1 MNQRQLLSV
10 VIPCYNEGA
19 GVNEMHQRLT
29 AVLDTLDLD
38 TEIICNNDGSSDD
51 TLEKLVALRE
61 KDPRVGVI
69 NLSRN
74 FGKELA
80 MTAGLDHTAG
90 DAVVIIDA
98 DLQDPPE
105 LIRDFVREWRAGYE
119 VVYGKRTSR
128 QGESAV
134 KKATAYLFYRVI
146 QSVSRVRIPVDT
158 GDFRLMS
165 RRAVNALRSLRE
177 THRFMKGLFAWIG
190 FKTKAVEY
198 ERDARFAGVTSFNYW
213 KLWNFAIEG
222 LTSFTTAPLKVAT
235 YLGLLVAVGAF
246 AYGAFIIVDTLVY
259 GNPVAGYS
267 SLMVVILFLGGVQL
281 IGLGIIGEYLG
292 RMFDETKQRPLY
304 LTQDYFPSQAQLD
317 EQAQGAPALTQARA
331 AQVARR

>member
-1 MNQRQLLSV
+1 MTTTPRQLLSV
-10 VIPCYNEGA
+10 IVPCYNEGA
-19 GVNEMHQRLT
+19 GVDKMHQRLA

-38 TEIICNNDGSSDD
+38 SEILCVNDGSSDD
-51 TLEKLVALRE
+51 TMDKLLALRAR
-61 KDPRVGVI
+61 DPRVGII

-74 FGKELA
+74 FGKEHA
-80 MTAGLDHTAG
+80 MTAGLDQAAG
-90 DAVVIIDA
+90 DAVAIIDA

-105 LIRDFVREWRAGYE
+105 LLRDFVREWRAGYE
-119 VVYGKRTSR
+119 IVYGKRTSR
-128 QGESAV
+128 QGESAI

-165 RRAVNALRSLRE
+165 RRAVDSLKRLRE

-190 FKTKAVEY
+190 FKAKAVEY
-198 ERDARFAGVTSFNYW
+198 ERDPRFAGESSFNYW

-222 LTSFTTAPLKVAT
+222 LTSFTTAPLKMAT
-235 YLGLLVAVGAF
+235 YLGLLIAFGAF
-246 AYGAFIIVDTLVY
+246 AYGVFIIYDTLVY

-267 SLMVVILFLGGVQL
+267 SLMVVVLFLGGVQL
-281 IGLGIIGEYLG
+281 VGLGIVGEYLG

-304 LTQDYFPSQAQLD
+304 LTQDYFPSQAQ
-317 EQAQGAPALTQARA
+317 ARPAPGTVRIRPAVTAGEGS
-331 AQVARR
+331 